1 MILLPR
7 LRIRSRR
14 RTSTTNKVSEESKDQ
29 EQLAGEMSFWDHLEV
44 LRGTLFRS
52 ILYVCLAAVVC
63 FSLKDLMFKVVFYP
77 ADADFFL
84 YRFLHWKV
92 NVNLINTDVVAQF
105 FVHLKVACLV
115 GLVLVFPLVIWE
127 IWKFI
132 APALY
137 EKEKKIVRGAF
148 ILASVLF
155 YLGVACGY
163 FFVLPVCLQFFM
175 NYSVGENVT
184 NMINLNS
191 YISLFISM
199 VFMIGLVFEFPSVI
213 AVLSRFGVVTKD
225 ILRKYRKHA
234 FVVVLILAA
243 LITPA
248 DPLSMFVL
256 AVPLYGL
263 YEFSITQCKN
273 PVLEKEEDEE

>member
-1 MILLPR
+1 
-7 LRIRSRR
+7 
-14 RTSTTNKVSEESKDQ
+14 
-29 EQLAGEMSFWDHLEV
+29 
-44 LRGTLFRS
+44 
-52 ILYVCLAAVVC
+52 
-63 FSLKDLMFKVVFYP
+63 
-77 ADADFFL
+77 
-84 YRFLHWKV
+84 
-92 NVNLINTDVVAQF
+92 
-105 FVHLKVACLV
+105 
-115 GLVLVFPLVIWE
+115 
-127 IWKFI
+127 
-132 APALY
+132 
-137 EKEKKIVRGAF
+137 
-148 ILASVLF
+148 LASVLF

-225 ILRKYRKHA
+225 VLRKYRKHA

-256 AVPLYGL
+256 AIPLYGL

>member
-1 MILLPR
+1 
-7 LRIRSRR
+7 
-14 RTSTTNKVSEESKDQ
+14 
-29 EQLAGEMSFWDHLEV
+29 MSFWDHLEV

-52 ILYVCLAAVVC
+52 ILYVFVAALLC
-63 FSLKDLMFKVVFYP
+63 FSLKDILFKVVFYP
-77 ADADFFL
+77 SREDFFL

-92 NVNLINTDVVAQF
+92 NVDLINTDVVAQF

-115 GLVLVFPLVIWE
+115 GLVMVFPLVIWE

-137 EKEKKIVRGAF
+137 ENEKKVVRGAF
-148 ILASVLF
+148 MMASVLF

-163 FFVLPVCLQFFM
+163 CFVLPVCLQFFM
-175 NYSVGENVT
+175 NYSVGESVT
-184 NMINLNS
+184 NLINLNS

-213 AVLSRFGVVTKD
+213 AVLSHFGIVTSD
-225 ILRKYRKHA
+225 ILKQYRKHA

-256 AVPLYGL
+256 AIPLYGL
-263 YEFSITQCKN
+263 YEFSISRCKPAIEDDDN
-273 PVLEKEEDEE
+273 EEDGE

>member
-1 MILLPR
+1 M
-7 LRIRSRR
+7 
-14 RTSTTNKVSEESKDQ
+14 SEESKDQ

-137 EKEKKIVRGAF
+137 EKEKKICRSM
-148 ILASVLF
+148 ASASRH
-155 YLGVACGY
+155 VASAAWAKGSTAKCP
-163 FFVLPVCLQFFM
+163 LPWTD
-175 NYSVGENVT
+175 ENWQ
-184 NMINLNS
+184 
-191 YISLFISM
+191 
-199 VFMIGLVFEFPSVI
+199 EPE
-213 AVLSRFGVVTKD
+213 
-225 ILRKYRKHA
+225 RK
-234 FVVVLILAA
+234 
-243 LITPA
+243 
-248 DPLSMFVL
+248 
-256 AVPLYGL
+256 
-263 YEFSITQCKN
+263 
-273 PVLEKEEDEE
+273 